1 MFADYLT
8 DKLEYSLTT
17 TQKADIS
24 PNRTW
29 TLDVYGSKDNQYTSV
44 VLTIPVTPLYWAAR
58 SVDIISL
65 LITAAYGEDD
75 TLVHQVKVALVSE
88 FDNFFTKLATE
99 NLAKDLHVF
108 GIGEH
113 MLFALYIERVEGF
126 FTGSILA
133 LNTPNMKDII
143 EDFGQYVSFFL
154 ASKTVTK
161 ENKEVTL
168 H

>member
-75 TLVHQVKVALVSE
+75 TLVHQALFV
-88 FDNFFTKLATE
+88 L
-99 NLAKDLHVF
+99 
-108 GIGEH
+108 
-113 MLFALYIERVEGF
+113 RR
-126 FTGSILA
+126 
-133 LNTPNMKDII
+133 
-143 EDFGQYVSFFL
+143 
-154 ASKTVTK
+154 
-161 ENKEVTL
+161 
-168 H
+168 

>member
-29 TLDVYGSKDNQYTSV
+29 SLDVYGSKDNQYTSV

-58 SVDIISL
+58 AVDIISL
-65 LITAAYGEDD
+65 LIAAAYGEDD

-99 NLAKDLHVF
+99 NLTKDIHVF

-113 MLFALYIERVEGF
+113 MLFAFYLEREETF

-133 LNTPNMKDII
+133 LSVPDMKDII
-143 EDFGQYVSFFL
+143 DDFGKYVSFYL
-154 ASKTVTK
+154 SSKTITS
-161 ENKEVTL
+161 NKEITL